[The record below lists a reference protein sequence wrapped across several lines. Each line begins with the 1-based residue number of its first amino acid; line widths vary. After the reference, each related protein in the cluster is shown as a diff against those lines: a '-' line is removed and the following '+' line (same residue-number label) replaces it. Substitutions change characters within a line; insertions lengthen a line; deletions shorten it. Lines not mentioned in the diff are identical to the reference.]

1 MSKKNKNKKPKTPY
15 ISKDKIRTLPA
26 GEVVAV
32 PEVTPEIKTGRP
44 CDYEKKVKPYLHK
57 IGSWV
62 LLGYTNLQIAEK
74 LDISEDTFYKYKKE
88 FSEFSESVD
97 KNKPLA
103 DDVIVNS
110 LYQKAQTRI
119 IEVLETTKESI
130 LIKDK
135 KTGKEKPAYDDKGNP
150 LIKEKT
156 YIKKVVLAADT
167 KAAMFW
173 LMNRDP
179 DNWRS
184 KPDGNNI
191 NINNNNDNNA
201 IAAAQNNNTIN
212 HLSPDDLKAKIRNFI
227 EVRSNND

>member
-1 MSKKNKNKKPKTPY
+1 MSKKNKNKKPKPPY
-15 ISKDKIRTLPA
+15 ISKDKILLPV
-26 GEVVAV
+26 GGVASV
-32 PEVTPEIKTGRP
+32 PAEPAEIKTGRP

-74 LDISEDTFYKYKKE
+74 LGISEDTFYKYKKE

-130 LIKDK
+130 FIKDK

-179 DNWRS
+179 DNWRM
-184 KPDGNNI
+184 KTDGNSI
-191 NINNNNDNNA
+191 NINNNNDNKS

-212 HLSPDDLKAKIRNFI
+212 HLSPDDLKSKIKQFI
-227 EVRSNND
+227 EIRSNND